1 MRRIAAL
8 PLVAVLGLTG
18 CVSLDGPVVKNI
30 DRPSNCLTIHPDAQ
44 ASLQKHLDAKMTP
57 QAILAIHALEA
68 DDGWYVAAHV
78 DSQGDAVTAVWY
90 TSNDPAAAGENAYVS
105 VDAMAETISDYL
117 RPTGAGIEIE
127 GAQQAEACLN

>member
-1 MRRIAAL
+1 MKRIAAATIL
-8 PLVAVLGLTG
+8 AALALTG
-18 CVSLDGPVVKNI
+18 CAPLTPQAQPATSAA
-30 DRPSNCLTIHPDAQ
+30 CLEIHPDAE

-57 QAILAIHALEA
+57 QRILEIRSVEA

-117 RPTGAGIEIE
+117 RPVGASANME
-127 GAQQAEACLN
+127 GAQQAEACLR